1 MHAEITISVG
11 IAIIIALSFFTG
23 WRVGYEAAGKRLSQ
37 INRDLATQQA
47 AAFANRPSTHE
58 EARAALAERSGH
70 NDYGP

>member
-37 INRDLATQQA
+37 INRDIAAQQA
-47 AAFANRPSTHE
+47 AAFANRPSTRE
-58 EARAALAERSGH
+58 EARETFKQRTRPL
-70 NDYGP
+70 P